1 MDIGARI
8 KYFRTR
14 NGMSQEKLAWDAG
27 INPAFLGELERGKKS
42 PTVKTLEK
50 IACALRINLYELFI
64 GPDKISLEDNMLLQ
78 QITQQLRLQPTDT
91 IQKISLIIQTILDI
105 KK

>member
-1 MDIGARI
+1 MGC
-8 KYFRTR
+8 
-14 NGMSQEKLAWDAG
+14 WDQSS
-27 INPAFLGELERGKKS
+27 FLGELERGKKS

-50 IACALRINLYELFI
+50 IACALHINLYELFI

>member
-14 NGMSQEKLAWDAG
+14 NGTSQEKLAWGAG

-64 GPDKISLEDNMLLQ
+64 GPEKISLEDNMLLQ

>member
-1 MDIGARI
+1 MDIGGRI

-14 NGMSQEKLAWDAG
+14 NGMSQEKLAWEAG

-42 PTVKTLEK
+42 PTIKTLEK
-50 IACALRINLYELFI
+50 ITSALHINLYELFI
-64 GPDKISLEDNMLLQ
+64 GPDKVSMKDDMLLQ
-78 QITQQLRLQPTDT
+78 EITQQLRVQPTDT